1 MEKEQPFKLF
11 VPPRLSGGQVSA
23 VKPQTSTRA
32 AGPRQDFNKSP
43 DDDFSLPFVMSA
55 PNRGE
60 IIDSDAIS
68 QQVKLCSEV
77 DEENIE
83 TMNEL
88 YSKLYKE
95 AEKIKQWKLTVESEL
110 KQKERKLQENRKIIE
125 AQRKAIQELQASI
138 FENEKLSLKLED
150 EICENKDLLKENS
163 ASRHLCN
170 LLKETCTHFTEK
182 STKYEHEREETRQLY
197 VELNNNVERMIM
209 AFEELRVQAENA
221 RLEMCFKLKE
231 EAEKVDKFEKEC
243 KLEVSMKEKQISV
256 LTIQSDEKD
265 DIIKDIKTQL
275 QESKNKIA
283 DLAEEKRYEG
293 EMLKESQINQEH
305 LRAELKEAKALLRE
319 KEVTQK
325 SLETEL
331 QTAVKAL
338 IQVTGEKEVQVEE
351 CEKTKA
357 LHASM
362 VEEFE
367 TSISNLK
374 SLLQKEQNRLEKY
387 EDESKLLTLELRNK
401 SAELEEITKVKC
413 DKEMQL
419 EELSETLVKIH
430 FISLMAFT
438 FHMKS
443 LLLFNCL
450 KCHRISP
457 KEIHDLKVQLT
468 STAEREQNYLKQL
481 TTLNTDLEQEA
492 LKNEQLTVHINKLL
506 LEKEQIAQEKSGMA
520 TELKKLKES
529 NEASYK
535 LPADSRKREESTKQL
550 VENLEESNG
559 QLRQVKT
566 DIKSLKENMAKKG
579 EEIKSKLDE
588 REENAKS
595 IESEISRKEKQVKIL
610 ENKLNNIK
618 KQVENKTKYIE
629 EMQQENKVLKKKLTA
644 ESKKTSIYEGKVNK
658 LKLEMA
664 NMNKQHKETV
674 DIYQK
679 DIETKKVN
687 ENKLLEEVEKMRLL
701 ADEATVTQRE
711 TDIRCQHK
719 ITEMVALMEKHKHEY
734 DKMVEEKDT
743 ELRLYKIKEQEQLS
757 SKRSLESELS
767 CLKSELSSLK
777 DQLKAEIEE
786 KEKLAKE
793 APQNVVSEKEKKHKK
808 IQTHFPETPKPHLDL
823 DCESINVKKKNS
835 PNNIPIKVSVME
847 KKKMPSSVS
856 AKSPLG
862 SLSLKTYV
870 IKTPPIDKLQS
881 ESTNLHSEQCMR
893 KKQKVLLQLDAQSDT
908 SERSDLLS
916 IVSEEEMFKK
926 FYKDYPEASQ
936 LYAMTPKKKPTTP
949 NIKTPG
955 SVLKLTTMRKM
966 REAGWTAVSKMDR
979 KRKIKEAEKF
989 FT

>member
-1 MEKEQPFKLF
+1 MEKEKPFKLF

-32 AGPRQDFNKSP
+32 TRLCQGFNKCP
-43 DDDFSLPFVMSA
+43 DDDFNLPFVMMST
-55 PNRGE
+55 PNCGE
-60 IIDSDAIS
+60 ITDSDAIS
-68 QQVKLCSEV
+68 RQVKLCSEV

-95 AEKIKQWKLTVESEL
+95 AEKIKRWKLSVESEL

-125 AQRKAIQELQASI
+125 AQRKAIQELQ
-138 FENEKLSLKLED
+138 FENEKISLKLED

-209 AFEELRVQAENA
+209 AFEELRVQAENT

-265 DIIKDIKTQL
+265 DIIRDIKTQL

-283 DLAEEKRYEG
+283 DLVEAKRHEG

-305 LRAELKEAKALLRE
+305 MRAELEEAKVSLQ
-319 KEVTQK
+319 KMEVTQK
-325 SLETEL
+325 SLEAEL
-331 QTAVKAL
+331 ETAVKAL
-338 IQVTGEKEVQVEE
+338 VQVTGEKEAQVEE
-351 CEKTKA
+351 CKKNMA
-357 LHASM
+357 LNASLR
-362 VEEFE
+362 EEFE

-401 SAELEEITKVKC
+401 SAELEEMTKLKY

-419 EELSETLVKIH
+419 EELSETLEKVEGLLVKKKDLEATVEDLQEREKETKNVLQI
-430 FISLMAFT
+430 
-438 FHMKS
+438 
-443 LLLFNCL
+443 
-450 KCHRISP
+450 RE

-468 STAEREQNYLKQL
+468 STAEKEQDYLKQL
-481 TTLNTDLEQEA
+481 MALNTDLEQEA
-492 LKNEQLTVHINKLL
+492 LKNEQLTVYINKLL
-506 LEKEQIAQEKSGMA
+506 LEKEQIVQEKSGMA
-520 TELKKLKES
+520 TELKKLRES
-529 NEASYK
+529 HE
-535 LPADSRKREESTKQL
+535 DSRKKEENTKQL
-550 VENLEESNG
+550 VEKLEETNG
-559 QLRQVKT
+559 QLRNELE
-566 DIKSLKENMAKKG
+566 SLKEKMAKKG
-579 EEIKSKLDE
+579 EESKSKLDE

-595 IESEISRKEKQVKIL
+595 IENEISRKEKQLKIL
-610 ENKLNNIK
+610 ENKLNNLK
-618 KQVENKTKYIE
+618 KQVENKNKCIE
-629 EMQQENKVLKKKLTA
+629 ELQQENKVLKKKITA

-658 LKLEMA
+658 LQLEME

-687 ENKLLEEVEKMRLL
+687 ENKLLEEVEKMRSL

-743 ELRLYKIKEQEQLS
+743 ELKLFKIKEQEQLS
-757 SKRSLESELS
+757 SKRSLENELS

-777 DQLKAEIEE
+777 EQLKAEIEE
-786 KEKLAKE
+786 KENLAKE
-793 APQNVVSEKEKKHKK
+793 SSQNMVPENEKKHKK
-808 IQTHFPETPKPHLDL
+808 IQTHFSETPKPHLDL
-823 DCESINVKKKNS
+823 DCASINVKNKKS
-835 PNNIPIKVSVME
+835 PNDIPIKVNMME
-847 KKKMPSSVS
+847 KKKMPPSIS

-862 SLSLKTYV
+862 SPSLKTYI
-870 IKTPPIDKLQS
+870 IKTPPIHKLQS
-881 ESTNLHSEQCMR
+881 ESTNLHSEQCTR
-893 KKQKVLLQLDAQSDT
+893 KKQKVLLRLDAQSDS
-908 SERSDLLS
+908 SEHSDLLS

-926 FYKDYPEASQ
+926 LYKDYPQASQ
-936 LYAMTPKKKPTTP
+936 LYAMTPKKKPSAS
-949 NIKTPG
+949 NVKTPG

-966 REAGWTAVSKMDR
+966 REAGWTAVSKMER
-979 KRKIKEAEKF
+979 KRKIKEAEILF
-989 FT
+989 S

>member
-1 MEKEQPFKLF
+1 MEKEKPFKLF

-23 VKPQTSTRA
+23 VKPQTSTRTT
-32 AGPRQDFNKSP
+32 GLCQGFNKCP
-43 DDDFSLPFVMSA
+43 DDDLNLPFVMMST

-60 IIDSDAIS
+60 ITDSDAIS
-68 QQVKLCSEV
+68 QQVKLCSDV

-95 AEKIKQWKLTVESEL
+95 AEKIKRWKLTVESEL

-125 AQRKAIQELQASI
+125 AQRKAIQELQ

-209 AFEELRVQAENA
+209 AFEELRVQAEST

-231 EAEKVDKFEKEC
+231 EAEKVDKAEKEW

-256 LTIQSDEKD
+256 LTVQSDEKD
-265 DIIKDIKTQL
+265 DIIRDIKTQL
-275 QESKNKIA
+275 QESRNKIA
-283 DLAEEKRYEG
+283 DLVEAKRHEG

-305 LRAELKEAKALLRE
+305 LRAELEEAKVSLQ
-319 KEVTQK
+319 KTEVTQK
-325 SLETEL
+325 HLETEL

-338 IQVTGEKEVQVEE
+338 IQVTEEKEAQVEE

-357 LHASM
+357 LHASLI
-362 VEEFE
+362 EEFE

-374 SLLQKEQNRLEKY
+374 SLLQREQNRLEKY

-401 SAELEEITKVKC
+401 SAELEEMTKLKC

-419 EELSETLVKIH
+419 EELSETLGKVEG
-430 FISLMAFT
+430 
-438 FHMKS
+438 
-443 LLLFNCL
+443 LLVEKKDLEATVENL
-450 KCHRISP
+450 QEKEKEIKNVLQIRE

-468 STAEREQNYLKQL
+468 STAEKEQNYLKQL
-481 TTLNTDLEQEA
+481 MTLNTDLEREA
-492 LKNEQLTVHINKLL
+492 LKNEQLTVYINKLL

-520 TELKKLKES
+520 TELKKLQES
-529 NEASYK
+529 HE
-535 LPADSRKREESTKQL
+535 DSRKKEENAKQL
-550 VENLEESNG
+550 VENLEEANG
-559 QLRQVKT
+559 QLRNELE
-566 DIKSLKENMAKKG
+566 SLKEKMVKNG

-595 IESEISRKEKQVKIL
+595 IENEISRKEKQLKIL

-618 KQVENKTKYIE
+618 KQVENKTKCIE
-629 EMQQENKVLKKKLTA
+629 ELQQENKLLKKKITA

-658 LKLEMA
+658 LQLDME

-687 ENKLLEEVEKMRLL
+687 ENKLREELEKTRLL
-701 ADEATVTQRE
+701 ADEATIAQRE
-711 TDIRCQHK
+711 TDTRCQHK

-734 DKMVEEKDT
+734 DKMVEEKDA
-743 ELRLYKIKEQEQLS
+743 ELKLYKIKEQEQLS

-777 DQLKAEIEE
+777 EQLKAEIEE
-786 KEKLAKE
+786 KENLAKE
-793 APQNVVSEKEKKHKK
+793 PPQNMAPENEKKHKK
-808 IQTHFPETPKPHLDL
+808 IQTLLSETPKPHLDL
-823 DCESINVKKKNS
+823 DCESINVKNKKS
-835 PNNIPIKVSVME
+835 PNDIPIKVNMME
-847 KKKMPSSVS
+847 KKKMPPLVS

-862 SLSLKTYV
+862 SPSLKTYI
-870 IKTPPIDKLQS
+870 IKTPPIHKLQS

-893 KKQKVLLQLDAQSDT
+893 KKQKVLLQLDAQSDS
-908 SERSDLLS
+908 SEHSDLLS
-916 IVSEEEMFKK
+916 IVSEEEMFKRL
-926 FYKDYPEASQ
+926 YKDYPQASQ
-936 LYAMTPKKKPTTP
+936 LYAMTPKKKPTSS
-949 NIKTPG
+949 NLKTPG

-979 KRKIKEAEKF
+979 KRKIKEVEKL

>member
-1 MEKEQPFKLF
+1 MEKEKPFKLF

-32 AGPRQDFNKSP
+32 TGLCQGFNKCA
-43 DDDFSLPFVMSA
+43 DDDFNLPFVMMSTS
-55 PNRGE
+55 NRGE
-60 IIDSDAIS
+60 ITDSDAIS
-68 QQVKLCSEV
+68 QQVKLCSEI

-95 AEKIKQWKLTVESEL
+95 AEKIKRWKLAVESEL

-125 AQRKAIQELQASI
+125 AQRKAIQELQ

-182 STKYEHEREETRQLY
+182 SSKYENEREETRQLY
-197 VELNNNVERMIM
+197 MELNNNIERMIM
-209 AFEELRVQAENA
+209 AFEELRVQAENT

-256 LTIQSDEKD
+256 LSIQSDEKD
-265 DIIKDIKTQL
+265 DLIRDIKTQL
-275 QESKNKIA
+275 QASKSKIA
-283 DLAEEKRYEG
+283 DLVEAKRHEG
-293 EMLKESQINQEH
+293 EMLKESQINQEL
-305 LRAELKEAKALLRE
+305 LRAELEEAKVSLQK

-331 QTAVKAL
+331 QTTVKAL
-338 IQVTGEKEVQVEE
+338 IQVTGEKEAQVEE
-351 CEKTKA
+351 CKKTKA
-357 LHASM
+357 LHASLR
-362 VEEFE
+362 EEFE

-374 SLLQKEQNRLEKY
+374 SLLQKEQNRSEKY

-401 SAELEEITKVKC
+401 SAELEDMTKLKC

-419 EELSETLVKIH
+419 EELSETLGKVEGLLVKKKD
-430 FISLMAFT
+430 LEAT
-438 FHMKS
+438 VENLQEREEEKKNVLQMKET
-443 LLLFNCL
+443 
-450 KCHRISP
+450 
-457 KEIHDLKVQLT
+457 EIHDLRVQLT
-468 STAEREQNYLKQL
+468 SAAEKEQNYLKQL
-481 TTLNTDLEQEA
+481 MTLNTDLEREA
-492 LKNEQLTVHINKLL
+492 LKNEQLTVYINKLL

-520 TELKKLKES
+520 TELKKLQES
-529 NEASYK
+529 HE
-535 LPADSRKREESTKQL
+535 DSRKKEENTKQL
-550 VENLEESNG
+550 VENLEEANG
-559 QLRQVKT
+559 QLRNELE
-566 DIKSLKENMAKKG
+566 SLKEKMTKKG

-595 IESEISRKEKQVKIL
+595 FENEISRKEKQLKIL
-610 ENKLNNIK
+610 ENKFNNLK
-618 KQVENKTKYIE
+618 KQVENKTKCIDE
-629 EMQQENKVLKKKLTA
+629 LQQENKVLKKKITA

-658 LKLEMA
+658 LQLEME

-701 ADEATVTQRE
+701 ADEATITQRE
-711 TDIRCQHK
+711 TGIRCQHK

-743 ELRLYKIKEQEQLS
+743 ELKLYKIKEQEQLS

-777 DQLKAEIEE
+777 EQLKAEIEE

-793 APQNVVSEKEKKHKK
+793 PPQNMVPENEKKHKK
-808 IQTHFPETPKPHLDL
+808 IQTDFPETPKPHLDL
-823 DCESINVKKKNS
+823 DCTSINVKNKKS
-835 PNNIPIKVSVME
+835 PNDIPLKVNMME
-847 KKKMPSSVS
+847 KKKMPPSVS

-862 SLSLKTYV
+862 SPSLKTYI
-870 IKTPPIDKLQS
+870 IKTPPVHKLQS

-893 KKQKVLLQLDAQSDT
+893 KKQKVLLQLDAQSDS
-908 SERSDLLS
+908 SEHGDLLS

-926 FYKDYPEASQ
+926 LYKDYPQASQ
-936 LYAMTPKKKPTTP
+936 LYAMTPKKKPATS
-949 NIKTPG
+949 NVKTPG

-979 KRKIKEAEKF
+979 KRKMKEAEKL

>member
-1 MEKEQPFKLF
+1 MEKEKPFQLF

-23 VKPQTSTRA
+23 VKPQASARA
-32 AGPRQDFNKSP
+32 AGLRQGFNKCP
-43 DDDFSLPFVMSA
+43 DDDFNMPFVMMST

-60 IIDSDAIS
+60 ISDSDAIS

-83 TMNEL
+83 TTNEL

-197 VELNNNVERMIM
+197 VELNNSVERMIL
-209 AFEELRVQAENA
+209 AFEELRVQAENS

-243 KLEVSMKEKQISV
+243 KLEVSMKEKQISA

-265 DIIKDIKTQL
+265 DIIRDIKTQL
-275 QESKNKIA
+275 QESKNKIT
-283 DLAEEKRYEG
+283 DLVEAKRHEG

-305 LRAELKEAKALLRE
+305 LRAELEEAKVSLQ
-319 KEVTQK
+319 KTEVTQK

-338 IQVTGEKEVQVEE
+338 IQVTGEKEAQVEE
-351 CEKTKA
+351 CNKTKA
-357 LHASM
+357 LHASLR
-362 VEEFE
+362 EEFE

-401 SAELEEITKVKC
+401 SAELEEMTKLKC

-419 EELSETLVKIH
+419 EELSETLGKVEGLLVKKKDLEATVENLQEREKETKNVLQI
-430 FISLMAFT
+430 
-438 FHMKS
+438 
-443 LLLFNCL
+443 
-450 KCHRISP
+450 RE
-457 KEIHDLKVQLT
+457 KEIHDMKVQLT
-468 STAEREQNYLKQL
+468 STAEKEQNYLKQL
-481 TTLNTDLEQEA
+481 MTLNADLEQEA
-492 LKNEQLTVHINKLL
+492 LKNEELTVYINKLL
-506 LEKEQIAQEKSGMA
+506 LEKEQISQEKSDMA
-520 TELKKLKES
+520 TELKKLRES
-529 NEASYK
+529 HEASCK
-535 LPADSRKREESTKQL
+535 LPAKLKLLSKYLLML
-550 VENLEESNG
+550 VNLAFRNELE
-559 QLRQVKT
+559 
-566 DIKSLKENMAKKG
+566 SLKEKMAKKG

-588 REENAKS
+588 REENARS
-595 IESEISRKEKQVKIL
+595 IENEISRKEKQLKIL
-610 ENKLNNIK
+610 ENKLNNLK
-618 KQVENKTKYIE
+618 KQVENKAKCIE
-629 EMQQENKVLKKKLTA
+629 ELQQENKVLKKKITA
-644 ESKKTSIYEGKVNK
+644 ESKKTSIFEGKVNK
-658 LKLEMA
+658 LQLEME

-674 DIYQK
+674 DVYQK

-701 ADEATVTQRE
+701 ADEATITQRE

-743 ELRLYKIKEQEQLS
+743 ELQLYKMKEKEQLS

-777 DQLKAEIEE
+777 QQLKAEIEE
-786 KEKLAKE
+786 KENLAKE
-793 APQNVVSEKEKKHKK
+793 PLPNMVPENEKKHKK
-808 IQTHFPETPKPHLDL
+808 IQTHFSETPKPHLDL
-823 DCESINVKKKNS
+823 DCASINVKNKMS
-835 PNNIPIKVSVME
+835 PNDIPMKVNMME
-847 KKKMPSSVS
+847 KKKMPPSIS
-856 AKSPLG
+856 ARSPLD
-862 SLSLKTYV
+862 SASLKTYV
-870 IKTPPIDKLQS
+870 IKTPPTHKLQS
-881 ESTNLHSEQCMR
+881 ESTNLHSEQCTR
-893 KKQKVLLQLDAQSDT
+893 KKQKVLLQLDAQSDS
-908 SERSDLLS
+908 SEHHDLLS

-926 FYKDYPEASQ
+926 LYKDYPQASQ
-936 LYAMTPKKKPTTP
+936 LYAMTSKKKPTTS
-949 NIKTPG
+949 NGKSPG
-955 SVLKLTTMRKM
+955 SVLKLNTMRKM

-979 KRKIKEAEKF
+979 KRKIKEAEKL

>member
-1 MEKEQPFKLF
+1 MEKEKPFKLF

-23 VKPQTSTRA
+23 VKPQASARA
-32 AGPRQDFNKSP
+32 TGLCQGFNKCP
-43 DDDFSLPFVMSA
+43 DDDFNLPFVMMST
-55 PNRGE
+55 PKHGE
-60 IIDSDAIS
+60 ITDPDAIS

-95 AEKIKQWKLTVESEL
+95 AEKIKRWKLTVESEL

-125 AQRKAIQELQASI
+125 AQRKAIQELQ

-150 EICENKDLLKENS
+150 EICENKDLLKENG

-182 STKYEHEREETRQLY
+182 STKYEHEKEETRQLY
-197 VELNNNVERMIM
+197 MELNNNVERMIM
-209 AFEELRVQAENA
+209 SFEELRVQAENT

-231 EAEKVDKFEKEC
+231 EAEKLDKFEKEC
-243 KLEVSMKEKQISV
+243 KLEVSMKENQISV

-265 DIIKDIKTQL
+265 DIIRDIKAQL

-283 DLAEEKRYEG
+283 DLVEAKRHEG

-305 LRAELKEAKALLRE
+305 LRAELEEAKASLQ
-319 KEVTQK
+319 KTEVTQK
-325 SLETEL
+325 SLENEL

-338 IQVTGEKEVQVEE
+338 IQVTGEKEAQVEE
-351 CEKTKA
+351 CKKTKA
-357 LHASM
+357 LHASLI
-362 VEEFE
+362 EEFE
-367 TSISNLK
+367 TSISNFK
-374 SLLQKEQNRLEKY
+374 SMLQKEQNRLEKY
-387 EDESKLLTLELRNK
+387 EDESKQLTLELRNK
-401 SAELEEITKVKC
+401 SAELEEMTKLKC

-419 EELSETLVKIH
+419 EELSETLE
-430 FISLMAFT
+430 
-438 FHMKS
+438 
-443 LLLFNCL
+443 
-450 KCHRISP
+450 
-457 KEIHDLKVQLT
+457 EIHDLKLQLT
-468 STAEREQNYLKQL
+468 STAEKEQNYLKQL
-481 TTLNTDLEQEA
+481 ATLNTDLEREA
-492 LKNEQLTVHINKLL
+492 LKNEELTVYINKLL

-520 TELKKLKES
+520 TELKKLQE
-529 NEASYK
+529 NHEN
-535 LPADSRKREESTKQL
+535 SRKKEENTKQL
-550 VENLEESNG
+550 VQNLEEANG
-559 QLRQVKT
+559 QLRNELE
-566 DIKSLKENMAKKG
+566 SLKEKMAKKG

-595 IESEISRKEKQVKIL
+595 IENEISRKEKQLKIL
-610 ENKLNNIK
+610 ENKFNNVK
-618 KQVENKTKYIE
+618 KQMENKTKCIE
-629 EMQQENKVLKKKLTA
+629 ELQQENKVLKKKITA
-644 ESKKTSIYEGKVNK
+644 ESKKMSTYEVKVNK
-658 LKLEMA
+658 LQLEME

-734 DKMVEEKDT
+734 DKMVEEKDA
-743 ELRLYKIKEQEQLS
+743 ELNLYKLKEQEQLS

-767 CLKSELSSLK
+767 CLKNELLSLK
-777 DQLKAEIEE
+777 EQLKAEIEE
-786 KEKLAKE
+786 KKM
-793 APQNVVSEKEKKHKK
+793 
-808 IQTHFPETPKPHLDL
+808 QTHFCETPKIHLDL
-823 DCESINVKKKNS
+823 DGESINVKNKKS
-835 PNNIPIKVSVME
+835 PNDIPIKVNMME
-847 KKKMPSSVS
+847 KKKMPPSVS

-862 SLSLKTYV
+862 SPSLETYI
-870 IKTPPIDKLQS
+870 IKTPPIRKLQS
-881 ESTNLHSEQCMR
+881 ESTNLHSEQCLR
-893 KKQKVLLQLDAQSDT
+893 KKQKVFLQLDAQSDS
-908 SERSDLLS
+908 SEHSDLLS

-926 FYKDYPEASQ
+926 LYKDYPQASQ
-936 LYAMTPKKKPTTP
+936 LYAMTPKKKPTTS
-949 NIKTPG
+949 NMRTPG

-979 KRKIKEAEKF
+979 KRKIKEAEKL

>member
-1 MEKEQPFKLF
+1 MEKEKPFKLF
-11 VPPRLSGGQVSA
+11 VPPRLSAGQVSA
-23 VKPQTSTRA
+23 VKPQASTQA
-32 AGPRQDFNKSP
+32 AGPRQGFNKCP
-43 DDDFSLPFVMSA
+43 DDDFNLPFVMLSA

-68 QQVKLCSEV
+68 QPAKLCSEV
-77 DEENIE
+77 DEENTE
-83 TMNEL
+83 TVNEL

-95 AEKIKQWKLTVESEL
+95 AERIKQWKLTVESEL

-150 EICENKDLLKENS
+150 EICENKDLLKENG

-182 STKYEHEREETRQLY
+182 STKYEHEREATRQLY

-209 AFEELRVQAENA
+209 AFEELRVQAENN

-256 LTIQSDEKD
+256 LTVQSDEKD
-265 DIIKDIKTQL
+265 DIIRGIKIQL

-283 DLAEEKRYEG
+283 DLVDEKRHEG
-293 EMLKESQINQEH
+293 EMLKESQTNQEH
-305 LRAELKEAKALLRE
+305 LRAQLEEAKVSLQE

-331 QTAVKAL
+331 QTAVKTL
-338 IQVTGEKEVQVEE
+338 IQVTGEKEAQVEE
-351 CEKTKA
+351 CEKMKA

-362 VEEFE
+362 VEEYE

-374 SLLQKEQNRLEKY
+374 SLLQKEQIRLEKY
-387 EDESKLLTLELRNK
+387 EDESKLLILELRNK
-401 SAELEEITKVKC
+401 SAELEEMTKLKC
-413 DKEMQL
+413 DKEMEL
-419 EELSETLVKIH
+419 EELSETLVKFIYVYSEH
-430 FISLMAFT
+430 FLF
-438 FHMKS
+438 
-443 LLLFNCL
+443 LLQ
-450 KCHRISP
+450 
-457 KEIHDLKVQLT
+457 KEIHDLRVQLA
-468 STAEREQNYLKQL
+468 STAEKEQNYLKQL
-481 TTLNTDLEQEA
+481 TTLKTDLEREA
-492 LKNEQLTVHINKLL
+492 LKNENLTVHINKLL
-506 LEKEQIAQEKSGMA
+506 LENEQIAQEKSGMA
-520 TELKKLKES
+520 TELKKLQES
-529 NEASYK
+529 NEASCK
-535 LPADSRKREESTKQL
+535 LPSDSRKKEESTKQL
-550 VENLEESNG
+550 VENLEEANVH
-559 QLRQVKT
+559 LRQVKA
-566 DIKSLKENMAKKG
+566 DINSLKENMTKKG

-595 IESEISRKEKQVKIL
+595 IENEISKKEKQLKIL
-610 ENKLNNIK
+610 ENKLNNLK
-618 KQVENKTKYIE
+618 KQMENKARYTE
-629 EMQQENKVLKKKLTA
+629 ELQQENKVLKKKLNA
-644 ESKKTSIYEGKVNK
+644 ESKKTSIYEAKVNK
-658 LKLEMA
+658 LQLEMED
-664 NMNKQHKETV
+664 MNKHHKEAV
-674 DIYQK
+674 DIYQRE
-679 DIETKKVN
+679 IETKKVY
-687 ENKLLEEVEKMRLL
+687 ENKLHEEVEKMKLL

-719 ITEMVALMEKHKHEY
+719 ITEMVALMEKHKREY

-743 ELRLYKIKEQEQLS
+743 ELKLYKIKEQEQLS

-777 DQLKAEIEE
+777 EQLKAEIEE

-793 APQNVVSEKEKKHKK
+793 PPQIVVPEKEKKHKK
-808 IQTHFPETPKPHLDL
+808 IQAYFPETPKPHLDL
-823 DCESINVKKKNS
+823 DCESINVKNKKS
-835 PNNIPIKVSVME
+835 PNDIPMKVNMME
-847 KKKMPSSVS
+847 KKKMPPSVS
-856 AKSPLG
+856 AKSPLA
-862 SLSLKTYV
+862 SPSLKTYI
-870 IKTPPIDKLQS
+870 IKTPPADKLQS

-893 KKQKVLLQLDAQSDT
+893 KKQKVLLHLDAQSDS

-926 FYKDYPEASQ
+926 LYEDYPQASQ
-936 LYAMTPKKKPTTP
+936 LYAMPPKKKPTTP
-949 NIKTPG
+949 NIKAPG
-955 SVLKLTTMRKM
+955 SVLKFTTMRKM

-979 KRKIKEAEKF
+979 KRKMKEAEKF

>member
-1 MEKEQPFKLF
+1 MEKEKPFKLF

-32 AGPRQDFNKSP
+32 TGLCQGFNKCP
-43 DDDFSLPFVMSA
+43 DDDFNLPFVMST

-60 IIDSDAIS
+60 ITDSDAIS

-95 AEKIKQWKLTVESEL
+95 AEKIKQWKLTVESEI
-110 KQKERKLQENRKIIE
+110 KQKEKKLQENRKIIE

-209 AFEELRVQAENA
+209 AFEELRVQAGNT

-265 DIIKDIKTQL
+265 NTIRDIKTQL

-283 DLAEEKRYEG
+283 DLVEAKRHEG
-293 EMLKESQINQEH
+293 EMLKESHIKQEH
-305 LRAELKEAKALLRE
+305 LRAELEEAKVSLQ
-319 KEVTQK
+319 KTEVTQK

-338 IQVTGEKEVQVEE
+338 IQVTGEKEAQVEE
-351 CEKTKA
+351 CNKTKA
-357 LHASM
+357 LHASLR
-362 VEEFE
+362 EEFE

-374 SLLQKEQNRLEKY
+374 SLLQKEQNRLEKH

-401 SAELEEITKVKC
+401 SAELEEMTKLKC

-419 EELSETLVKIH
+419 EELSETLGKVEGLLVEKKG
-430 FISLMAFT
+430 LEAT
-438 FHMKS
+438 VENLQEREKEMKNV
-443 LLLFNCL
+443 LQI
-450 KCHRISP
+450 RE

-468 STAEREQNYLKQL
+468 STAEKEQSYLKQL
-481 TTLNTDLEQEA
+481 MTLNTDLEQEA
-492 LKNEQLTVHINKLL
+492 LKNEQLTVYINKLL
-506 LEKEQIAQEKSGMA
+506 LQKEQIAQEKSDVA
-520 TELKKLKES
+520 TELKKLQES
-529 NEASYK
+529 HKASSK
-535 LPADSRKREESTKQL
+535 LPARLKLLSKYLLML
-550 VENLEESNG
+550 VNWAFRNELE
-559 QLRQVKT
+559 
-566 DIKSLKENMAKKG
+566 SLKEKMAKKG
-579 EEIKSKLDE
+579 EEIKSKLDA
-588 REENAKS
+588 REENAKT
-595 IESEISRKEKQVKIL
+595 IENEISRKEKQVKIL
-610 ENKLNNIK
+610 ENKLNNLK
-618 KQVENKTKYIE
+618 KQVENKTKCIE
-629 EMQQENKVLKKKLTA
+629 ELQQENKVLKKKITA

-658 LKLEMA
+658 LQLEMES
-664 NMNKQHKETV
+664 MNKQHKETV

-679 DIETKKVN
+679 DMETKKVN

-701 ADEATVTQRE
+701 ADEATTTQRE

-734 DKMVEEKDT
+734 DKMVEEKDA
-743 ELRLYKIKEQEQLS
+743 ELKHYKIKEQEQLS

-767 CLKSELSSLK
+767 CLKIELSSLK
-777 DQLKAEIEE
+777 EQLKAEIEE
-786 KEKLAKE
+786 KENLAKE
-793 APQNVVSEKEKKHKK
+793 PSQNMVPENEKKHKK
-808 IQTHFPETPKPHLDL
+808 IQTHFSETPKPHLDL
-823 DCESINVKKKNS
+823 DSASINVKNKKS
-835 PNNIPIKVSVME
+835 PNDIPIKVNMME
-847 KKKMPSSVS
+847 KKKMPPSVS

-862 SLSLKTYV
+862 SPSLKTYI
-870 IKTPPIDKLQS
+870 IKTPPIHKLQS
-881 ESTNLHSEQCMR
+881 ESANLHSEQCMR
-893 KKQKVLLQLDAQSDT
+893 KKQKVLLQLDAQSDS
-908 SERSDLLS
+908 SEHSDLLS
-916 IVSEEEMFKK
+916 IVSEEEIFKK
-926 FYKDYPEASQ
+926 LYKDYPQASQ
-936 LYAMTPKKKPTTP
+936 LYAMTPKKKPTTS
-949 NIKTPG
+949 NVKTPG

-979 KRKIKEAEKF
+979 KRKIKEAEKL